1 MKERTGDKI
10 NQRMPIRKFLV
21 GVNNAWFCNRYAN
34 DIGYNQYSDRR
45 LWHDR
50 YTDDLS
56 HIDFSKSD
64 PNPPRPLISED
75 PAILEHYFRTVS
87 GLDIVRIWLFER
99 LEGLCFDETQKVIG
113 IDSEFLINLK
123 KILDTAQFYNIKVYF
138 CLFDS
143 WAIKY
148 APPRELPK
156 SRVLSYRVWNST
168 VTQIMKSIIE
178 YPELFINNVLN
189 PLVEKLRDNPVLYGI
204 DLMNEPEG
212 MFKFNKI
219 VLESSMHNYIKSCSI
234 AIKQVLR
241 TSVGCMSAKTAKSYS
256 TLPIDFC
263 DIHPYNKRARV
274 DRYSSNKFNNKNCII
289 GECGYPVNLDFNR
302 RKDNEVKT
310 AEKFLINSFQNG
322 YSACLV
328 WGHDFT
334 SDENKRS
341 LIEWLKEFVRIMDSL
356 EK

>member
-1 MKERTGDKI
+1 
-10 NQRMPIRKFLV
+10 
-21 GVNNAWFCNRYAN
+21 
-34 DIGYNQYSDRR
+34 
-45 LWHDR
+45 
-50 YTDDLS
+50 
-56 HIDFSKSD
+56 
-64 PNPPRPLISED
+64 
-75 PAILEHYFRTVS
+75 
-87 GLDIVRIWLFER
+87 

-148 APPRELPK
+148 EPPRELPK

-263 DIHPYNKRARV
+263 DIHPYNKRGRV

-289 GECGYPVNLDFNR
+289 GECGYPVNLNFNR

-341 LIEWLKEFVRIMDSL
+341 LIQWLKEFVRIMDSL